1 MPASSTKRT
10 AVAIP
15 AATGDI
21 TLFDPAGS
29 VDASAIDVSATMTH
43 VRSTCY
49 DATGPDIQTVVT
61 FDIQARRTRSD
72 APRDVSFPYFISV
85 VQGDSAVVAKRIG
98 HVVVHFDAGRDRA
111 TRPRLTEKRKAGD
124 QDAATD
130 PLTRPEIRQA
140 VLRATFE
147 ALVGF
152 QLTEA
157 QLNLFVRAEALRR
170 RGVFCSSRL
179 RVDKTSNAKTRDSLR
194 ASAPLREPLFYLSQ
208 AIRRRWRKVPQHFSA
223 KAGRA
228 IDSHAAARQ
237 TGCVDG
243 GQPSWA
249 RAGETLDFEPGR
261 RRSNRPGI
269 SQATRTARAESTL
282 WKALRHG
289 VLGRLLARISMAMG
303 NEPPT

>member
-1 MPASSTKRT
+1 MVIVVPGPMRYACGPFLCDKVRVPVTAWKSAVPLVLLLAAGCRHAGELDETGGITAIRSACP

-29 VDASAIDVSATMTH
+29 VDASAIDVTATMTH

-49 DATGPDIQTVVT
+49 DASGPDIQTAVT
-61 FDIQARRTRSD
+61 FDIEARRTRTD

-85 VQGDSAVVAKRIG
+85 VQGDTAVVAKRIG

-111 TRPRLTEKRKAGD
+111 TASGTATSIVSREAATLPAEVRRKLTEKRKAGD

-130 PLTRPEIRQA
+130 PLSRPEIRQA

-157 QLNLFVRAEALRR
+157 QLKYN
-170 RGVFCSSRL
+170 
-179 RVDKTSNAKTRDSLR
+179 
-194 ASAPLREPLFYLSQ
+194 
-208 AIRRRWRKVPQHFSA
+208 
-223 KAGRA
+223 
-228 IDSHAAARQ
+228 
-237 TGCVDG
+237 
-243 GQPSWA
+243 
-249 RAGETLDFEPGR
+249 
-261 RRSNRPGI
+261 
-269 SQATRTARAESTL
+269 ATR
-282 WKALRHG
+282 
-289 VLGRLLARISMAMG
+289 
-303 NEPPT
+303 